1 MEFVSTKAMIPKNF
15 PAENGKLVKK
25 TPKNPN
31 QCPAWKRSQHLCA
44 WGGRWDVR
52 DDIIDRPSCECL
64 HGPAADAKPCCR
76 SVLVLLKAVPESLR
90 LLEGGGGSRK
100 LSNDAPYVTFACLKA
115 ELW

>member
-1 MEFVSTKAMIPKNF
+1 MAKPTSV
-15 PAENGKLVKK
+15 
-25 TPKNPN
+25 
-31 QCPAWKRSQHLCA
+31 QHGNAHSIYVLG
-44 WGGRWDVR
+44 GGRWDVR